1 MKTLMLA
8 SVAAFLAVGSPTF
21 AQSVPEKTG
30 VNSSLGIAPKT
41 QDFVTEAAQS
51 DMLEIESSKLAV
63 TKTDSAKTKAFAE
76 RMVKDHTETSTELKG
91 LVTGGKVQLVVPA
104 GTPDGA
110 IFDAYTVLGGELELE
125 DGRVL
130 TFQIQDGAVGA
141 QVAVLADD
149 EHDRGVGL
157 SSIPDV
163 PGGV

>member
-1 MKTLMLA
+1 VKRRNVQEAFIGEPVGDPSRALDNYA
-8 SVAAFLAVGSPTF
+8 DGDESVDVG
-21 AQSVPEKTG
+21 
-30 VNSSLGIAPKT
+30 
-41 QDFVTEAAQS
+41 
-51 DMLEIESSKLAV
+51 
-63 TKTDSAKTKAFAE
+63 
-76 RMVKDHTETSTELKG
+76 
-91 LVTGGKVQLVVPA
+91 VTGGKVQLVVPA

-130 TFQIQDGAVGA
+130 TFQIQEGSVGA
-141 QVAVLADD
+141 QVAVVADDD